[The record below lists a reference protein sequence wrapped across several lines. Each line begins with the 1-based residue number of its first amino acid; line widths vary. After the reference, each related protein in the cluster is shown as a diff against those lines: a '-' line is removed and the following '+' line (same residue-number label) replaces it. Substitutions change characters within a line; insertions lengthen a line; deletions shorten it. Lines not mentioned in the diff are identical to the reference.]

1 MANNLTRTLNI
12 GGQNFDLGTVTDV
25 IASKTYTAAS
35 NAYFTFLRQIDYSK
49 PFFARLRITTKGAS
63 GVAISQTI
71 SVEISSRNN
80 LVQVVGYDNTRT
92 TWSADSGIYT
102 IRGFVPKEAIN
113 EAYKDHPG
121 GAELYTNGTN
131 SRTIEIDAYE
141 LVNCNLLDSLAAAS
155 YNSSYH
161 NNSAP
166 VTCSNRIFGTN
177 LQGSADFASI
187 SQQLREGNIQ
197 TATSQTV
204 GVGRKTICCLDVQR
218 SDAAS
223 ITTKFNSVG
232 TDHTV
237 NTATDFHF
245 GSQFCYCAENSDHPA
260 STSTATMYVSTYNLY
275 FSADVD
281 LRYSC
286 NCGTAG
292 FTQRKS
298 LYIRVYPDFT
308 NGVFTIHPDGLTQS
322 LSSGGYYIRLGRITN
337 TNAYTL
343 HLDYNQPL
351 FYYNGTELLYIS
363 GVNSN
368 ITLKNSGANVGSYG
382 DSSAQTPGYGDTF
395 KVPFIT
401 VDEKGIVTNISE
413 HTVKIPTTPV
423 NAQHPGL
430 MLPKQ
435 AELLENINSSYATKD
450 QLQSDLSEIESRF
463 DAYVPKTFSTTRT
476 YKNGRNSVTLNSPTP
491 TKTSLTAPSASGA
504 YILTINAS
512 FYNTTSIS
520 SASGVHVGINYVSD
534 GDSGEFGSLQ
544 GYNIYSPSVRLN
556 HFSTTLIV
564 QASTVTQL
572 WGRIQPYYGGNVY
585 LDYSYN
591 YVKINL

>member
-35 NAYFTFLRQIDYSK
+35 NTYFTFLRQIDYSK
-49 PFFARLRITTKGAS
+49 QFFARLVITTKGAS
-63 GVAISQTI
+63 GNAISQTI

-80 LVQVVGYDNTRT
+80 SVQVVGYDNTRT
-92 TWSADSGIYT
+92 TWSANSGIYT
-102 IRGFVPKEAIN
+102 IRGFVPKEASN
-113 EAYKDHPG
+113 AAYKDHPG
-121 GAELYTNGTN
+121 GAELYTNGTD

-141 LVNCNLLDSLAAAS
+141 LVNCNLLNSLAASS

-166 VTCSNRIFGTN
+166 TTCSNRIFGTN
-177 LQGSADFASI
+177 LQGSADFAST

-197 TATSQTV
+197 TATSKTV

-237 NTATDFHF
+237 NTTTDFHF
-245 GSQFCYCAENSDHPA
+245 GSQFCYCAGNSDYAA
-260 STSTATMYVSTYNLY
+260 STDTTTTYVSTNQLY
-275 FSADVD
+275 FLADVD

-292 FTQRKS
+292 FTQHKS

-308 NGVFTIHPDGLTQS
+308 NGTFTIHSDGLTQN

-337 TNAYTL
+337 SNAYTL
-343 HLDYNQPL
+343 HLDYHQPL

-413 HTVKIPTTPV
+413 HTVKIPTEPV
-423 NAQHPGL
+423 TAQKPGL
-430 MLPKQ
+430 MLPRQ
-435 AELLENINSSYATKD
+435 AELLENINSSYVTTDKH
-450 QLQSDLSEIESRF
+450 QSDLNEIDSKF
-463 DAYVPKTFSTTRT
+463 DNYVPKTFTAT
-476 YKNGRNSVTLNSPTP
+476 SVSQAGSG
-491 TKTSLTAPSASGA
+491 SLALSSDRKEVSITAPSTAGT
-504 YILTINAS
+504 YLLTIYAS
-512 FYNTTSIS
+512 FYTGSVSSALRFQTGVNYVDFTHSGLVGSIS
-520 SASGVHVGINYVSD
+520 
-534 GDSGEFGSLQ
+534 
-544 GYNIYSPSVRLN
+544 GYNSYTPATRDN

-564 QASTVTQL
+564 KSQTVTKL
-572 WGRIQPYYGGNVY
+572 WGQYSNGGGSNIY
-585 LDYSYN
+585 LDYRYSF
-591 YVKINL
+591 VKINL